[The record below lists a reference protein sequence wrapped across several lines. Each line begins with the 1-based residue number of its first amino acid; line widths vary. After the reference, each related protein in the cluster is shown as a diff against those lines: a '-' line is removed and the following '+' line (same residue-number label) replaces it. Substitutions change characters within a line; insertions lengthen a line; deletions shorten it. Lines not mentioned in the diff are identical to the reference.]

1 MLCKQKM
8 FRKVPELFT
17 LPKRINIFLISGY
30 SKFLLKI
37 HNFLL
42 FALSIFD
49 RIDCNNYGR
58 KQIKIQFFFSK
69 RVAFYKLVEN
79 FFLLRKTLKI

>member
-58 KQIKIQFFFSK
+58 KQIKIQFFFQK
-69 RVAFYKLVEN
+69 E
-79 FFLLRKTLKI
+79 LLFTNLLKISFFCAKL